1 MIPGKKFALASSYEL
16 NICALYN
23 WVKQNSCDREGEKEM
38 IKCNRCGTIPNK
50 DEKIIWKYQL
60 PIFEVIEMT
69 VLRVEALS

>member
-1 MIPGKKFALASSYEL
+1 
-16 NICALYN
+16 
-23 WVKQNSCDREGEKEM
+23 M